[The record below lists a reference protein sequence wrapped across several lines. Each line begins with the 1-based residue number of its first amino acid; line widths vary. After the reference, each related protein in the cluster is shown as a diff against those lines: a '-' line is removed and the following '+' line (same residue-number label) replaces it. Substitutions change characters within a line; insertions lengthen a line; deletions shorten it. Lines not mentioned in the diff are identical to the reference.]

1 MIDNNTYLN
10 PTNQIF
16 KSLMELQEGQNIE
29 IFQKYFLAK
38 KNRKLLEC
46 EAIREKTVK
55 DIEESKAL
63 INKI

>member
-1 MIDNNTYLN
+1 LLDTNTNLN

-16 KSLMELQEGQNIE
+16 KSLMELQEGQHAE
-29 IFQKYFLAK
+29 IFEKYFLAK
-38 KNRKLLEC
+38 KNRKLMEC
-46 EAIREKTVK
+46 EAIRDKTVK